1 MTAGPLL
8 PFLSSWLH
16 FPSSSRDGLHRR
28 NVPVD
33 QLGFNANKKG
43 SRWIMWRRK
52 VAVQSFGHSSLILH
66 SFIIH
71 FLLFPSIFSPS
82 ILIPPINPPRQQI
95 CLLLK
100 TFISQ
105 NSQKYKI
112 NGRRPKFWGTVA
124 AYSIHR
130 GRGGGRVQPAGAA
143 AGQFWGNF
151 GWIDAL
157 PILLFT
163 CPNLNLPFPFL
174 LISFRTQFA
183 QLS

>member
-1 MTAGPLL
+1 MGATGFTSPLFWTFPFGNNLPFPFSIAMEIFNAHLKWMRPTANMGKGPFCCQPMTAGPLF

-71 FLLFPSIFSPS
+71 FLLSP
-82 ILIPPINPPRQQI
+82 PYFPRQ
-95 CLLLK
+95 
-100 TFISQ
+100 F
-105 NSQKYKI
+105 
-112 NGRRPKFWGTVA
+112 
-124 AYSIHR
+124 
-130 GRGGGRVQPAGAA
+130 
-143 AGQFWGNF
+143 
-151 GWIDAL
+151 
-157 PILLFT
+157 
-163 CPNLNLPFPFL
+163 
-174 LISFRTQFA
+174 
-183 QLS
+183 